1 MKLNKG
7 IGLITVV
14 CPINVRYQ
22 EKLDSTK
29 CIGLDWIDFSI
40 GYAVVG
46 LELDP
51 NCIHEENIA
60 KGPSDP
66 GY

>member
-1 MKLNKG
+1 MES
-7 IGLITVV
+7 I
-14 CPINVRYQ
+14 
-22 EKLDSTK
+22 K